1 MRLDEIKAIPIL
13 EVAER
18 LGIAVKGRSAHC
30 FSHSPDRHP
39 SLVFNPKKN
48 RFRCYVCPDTHGS
61 VIDLVMQVRNC
72 SFKEAINE
80 LNPDRFTHNN
90 HHNHPLP
97 APKQHKKTHRHSSPG
112 ISLEFKS
119 ALFNTLLGVAPM
131 APEGCR
137 YLKARG
143 IDLATA
149 ESMGVGFLQPEAFR
163 SLYKV
168 MIDLY
173 GPKALKQCGLSH
185 FFLLAN
191 EGLSFL
197 LFPYRH
203 HDWIHLIKARCLL
216 TKTEADLRE
225 IKRFVATQEANIF
238 YNQDTILTSPT
249 VYLCEGEFD
258 TLTLLQRGYSA
269 IGIPGVSSFREEW
282 FEWLTDKHVVLCLDR
297 DAGSELAIAWFQE
310 ACEARGISYS
320 RFDLPEGMDINAYF
334 NEREACVGYAQS

>member
-39 SLVFNPKKN
+39 SLVFNPIKN
-48 RFRCYVCPDTHGS
+48 KFRCYVCPDIHGS

-90 HHNHPLP
+90 HHNHRLP
-97 APKQHKKTHRHSSPG
+97 APKWRKKNHSVSSPG
-112 ISLEFKS
+112 ISLNYKDT
-119 ALFNTLLGVAPM
+119 LFNTLLSVAPM
-131 APEGCR
+131 AQEGCR
-137 YLKARG
+137 YIKARG
-143 IDLATA
+143 IDIATA
-149 ESMGVGFLQPEAFR
+149 ESMGVGFLRPEAFC

-173 GPKALKQCGLSH
+173 GRKALKQCGLSH

-203 HDWIHLIKARCLL
+203 HGRIHLIKARCLL
-216 TKTEADLRE
+216 TKTEADQRE
-225 IKRFVATQEANIF
+225 IKRFVATQEADIF
-238 YNQDTILTSPT
+238 YNQDTIPISTT

-269 IGIPGVSSFREEW
+269 IGIPGVSSFRKEW
-282 FEWLTDKHVVLCLDR
+282 FEWLMDKHVVLCLDR

-310 ACEARGISYS
+310 ACEARGIPYS
-320 RFDLPEGMDINAYF
+320 HFDLPEGMDINEYF
-334 NEREACVGYAQS
+334 YEMEACVGYAQS